1 MHKSISALQKKPTK
15 VVQVILP
22 LALPRNYTYRVPDEL
37 AEEVIFGRRI
47 EVPLRNKL
55 YAGIVASPVL
65 EIIPQNP
72 LKDIVSVFDEAPI
85 LSARQFRFWK
95 WIAKYYCCSL
105 GEIMLVALP
114 GGLKL
119 YSETK
124 VIPATDLDEI
134 DLDLSDDEY
143 MILEAISIQGEL
155 TVFNIQEILNKKSV
169 YPLIHSLMD
178 KRMIHIKEELV
189 EKFKP
194 KKSSF
199 IRFPEE
205 FASDEE
211 WLSETFDKVNRSD
224 HQRRALLAFIQYRS
238 EGGEVL
244 KKKITDAAM
253 VTGSVIAAMVKKGI
267 FIEEKRVVSRLT
279 DGKNNPQLAGKLSPL
294 QVEKLQE
301 IKNAFEKHNT
311 VLLHGVTG
319 SGKTRIFIELIEE
332 VLDMGGQILYLLPE
346 IALTTQ
352 IVSRLKEVFGDKVL
366 VYHSKLNS
374 HERVELYK
382 EAHKSGRI
390 ILGARSAIYMPF
402 DKLELIIV
410 DEEHDSSYKQQDP
423 APRYNARDLAVVLGK
438 IYDAKILLGTAT
450 PSLESWMN
458 AKQGKYGYVPI
469 LKRFGESLMPDI
481 ELVDLK
487 RKYQTKKMQSYFSDH
502 LIEAMKDAI
511 VMGRQVILFQ
521 NRRGFAP
528 ILTCE
533 LCAWKSEC
541 RNCDTT
547 LTMHKFFNE
556 LRCHYCGFRQ
566 NMPERCP
573 DCGNEH
579 LSDTGF
585 GTEKIELELKKILP
599 DARIARM
606 DYDTAKT
613 KSAYERIIY
622 EFSEHH
628 LDILIG
634 TQMVT
639 KGLDFGKVS
648 IVGILNADKLLAFPD
663 FRASERAFQLMI
675 QVSGRAGRRKTKGKV
690 IIQTFSPTHHIF
702 TDVIN
707 NDFDKFYAQEF
718 KERENHIFPPIV
730 RALEITI
737 KHKKVDVVK
746 EGAHLYHDLLKKEI
760 GSRISAVFEPS
771 ISRLRNMYIR
781 KIFVK
786 MEKDVK
792 VNETVKK
799 WAMYYKGQL
808 QNSSGFKTLR
818 INVDVDPY

>member
-1 MHKSISALQKKPTK
+1 MKKELVH

-22 LALPRNYTYRVPDEL
+22 LALPRTYTYRVSDEL
-37 AEEVIFGRRI
+37 LDEISFGRRV

-55 YAGIVASPVL
+55 YSGIIASEVKAVFPDKS
-65 EIIPQNP
+65 
-72 LKDIVSVFDEAPI
+72 LKNIVSVFDEAPV
-85 LSARQFRFWK
+85 LNARQFKFWK
-95 WIAKYYCCSL
+95 WIANYYCCSL

-124 VIPATDLDEI
+124 VIPAGNLDEI
-134 DLDLSDDEY
+134 DVDLSDDEY
-143 MILEAISIQGEL
+143 MVLEAISIQGEL
-155 TVFNIQEILNKKSV
+155 TVFNIQEILDRKSV
-169 YPLIHSLMD
+169 YPILHKLID
-178 KRMIHIKEELV
+178 KQMIHIKEELV

-194 KKSSF
+194 KESSF
-199 IRFPEE
+199 LRFPEGKGD
-205 FASDEE
+205 DEK
-211 WLSETFDKVNRSD
+211 WLEETFEKVGRSE
-224 HQRRALLAFIQYRS
+224 HQRRALLAFIQHRGS
-238 EGGEVL
+238 EGEVL
-244 KKKITDAAM
+244 KAQVTKTSG

-267 FIEEKRVVSRLT
+267 FCEEKRVVSRLT
-279 DGKNNPQLAGKLSPL
+279 SKNEDLNQAGVLSPI
-294 QVEKLQE
+294 QVVKIAE
-301 IKNAFEKHNT
+301 IRDLFEKMNT

-319 SGKTRIFIELIEE
+319 SGKTRVFIELIQE
-332 VLDMGGQILYLLPE
+332 VLDREGQVLYLLPE

-352 IVSRLKEVFGDKVL
+352 IVHRLKLVFGDKVL

-382 EAHKSGRI
+382 EANQPGKI
-390 ILGARSAIYMPF
+390 ILGARSAIFMPF

-423 APRYNARDLAVVLGK
+423 APRYNARDLAIVLGG
-438 IYDAKILLGTAT
+438 IYGAKTLLGTAT
-450 PSLESWMN
+450 PSLESWVN
-458 AKQGKYGYVPI
+458 AKKGKFGYVAI
-469 LKRFGESLMPDI
+469 LERFGQSLLPDI

-502 LIEAMKDAI
+502 LIDAMKDAI

-528 ILTCE
+528 VLTCE
-533 LCAWKSEC
+533 LCGWKSEC

-566 NMPERCP
+566 NVPEKCP

-599 DARIARM
+599 DVRIGRM

-613 KSAYERIIY
+613 KNAYEKIIY
-622 EFSEHH
+622 DFSSHN

-707 NDFDKFYAQEF
+707 NDFNRFYDQEF
-718 KERENHIFPPIV
+718 SERENHIFPPVI
-730 RALEITI
+730 RAIEITL

-746 EGAHLYHDLLKKEI
+746 EAAYLYHDLMKKEV
-760 GSRISAVFEPS
+760 GNRISSVFEPS

-781 KIFVK
+781 KLFIK
-786 MEKDVK
+786 MEKDPK
-792 VNETVKK
+792 VNDVVKK
-799 WAMYYKGQL
+799 WTLYYKGQL
-808 QNSSGFKTLR
+808 QNSSGFKTVR
-818 INVDVDPY
+818 VNIDVDPY